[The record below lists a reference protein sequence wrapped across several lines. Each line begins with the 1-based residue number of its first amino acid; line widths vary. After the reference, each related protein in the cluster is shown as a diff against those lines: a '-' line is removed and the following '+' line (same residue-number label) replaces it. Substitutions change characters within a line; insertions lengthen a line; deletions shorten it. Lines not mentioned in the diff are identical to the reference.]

1 MKNKIRTMLGIMAI
15 TVCLSLP
22 ICGQAA
28 EVALG
33 ETEVVSEDVEGRA
46 YIKEWVYKVE
56 NNKLYKR
63 LYNYTTGRWETDW
76 ILVAEGV

>member
-1 MKNKIRTMLGIMAI
+1 MKNKVRTLLGVMAM
-15 TVCLSLP
+15 TACLSVP
-22 ICGQAA
+22 VCGQAE
-28 EVALG
+28 EVNH
-33 ETEVVSEDVEGRA
+33 ETEVTVSDEIQPRD

>member
-1 MKNKIRTMLGIMAI
+1 M
-15 TVCLSLP
+15 CLSLP

-28 EVALG
+28 EAALG